1 MVVTWCEGID
11 LDSYFKRVD
20 RNKSFQPTVWESIR
34 RIRSLAH
41 LCGVL
46 HRDCRI
52 IHGDIKPANLVLPK
66 DRGQI
71 AIIDFGSSWQIEKTR
86 GREHGDGADRHYS
99 ASEVF
104 QQAAIV
110 DDRADQFSIVV
121 VLFRMLVG
129 ELPYGGIGG
138 QAGDPNYRDRFAKGV
153 ETPSKKSVELQTLP
167 DSIRDEIDAL
177 LQRAL
182 SLNPDN
188 RFPSTRAFS
197 NAIDSIY
204 NKMERAGS
212 TKPSDKKHRD
222 KKNRDKKN
230 RDKKN
235 RDQKQPNALIGL
247 LKKIWGK

>member
-1 MVVTWCEGID
+1 M
-11 LDSYFKRVD
+11 S
-20 RNKSFQPTVWESIR
+20 R
-34 RIRSLAH
+34 RKAPNTLVR
-41 LCGVL
+41 
-46 HRDCRI
+46 
-52 IHGDIKPANLVLPK
+52 IHGN
-66 DRGQI
+66 
-71 AIIDFGSSWQIEKTR
+71 
-86 GREHGDGADRHYS
+86 GDGADRHYS
-99 ASEVF
+99 APEVF

-177 LQRAL
+177 LQQAL

-188 RFPSTRAFS
+188 RFPSSRAFS

-204 NKMERAGS
+204 NKMKRAGS
-212 TKPSDKKHRD
+212 TKPS
-222 KKNRDKKN
+222 
-230 RDKKN
+230 DKKN
-235 RDQKQPNALIGL
+235 RDQKQPNALIEL